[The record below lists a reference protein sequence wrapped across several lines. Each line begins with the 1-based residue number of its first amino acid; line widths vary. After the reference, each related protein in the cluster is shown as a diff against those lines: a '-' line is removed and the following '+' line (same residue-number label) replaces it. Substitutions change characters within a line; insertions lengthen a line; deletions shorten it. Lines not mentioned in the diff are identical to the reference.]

1 MKVLLEEYRAV
12 RRLHA
17 HRRRDHGR
25 DFVRRVR
32 FVLRVKVD
40 ALVPI
45 LVVDAHD
52 VLDDTARA
60 LETDPDDSAFVGAD
74 SAKGRRSW

>member
-12 RRLHA
+12 HRLHA

-52 VLDDTARA
+52 VFDVAALA
-60 LETDPDDSAFVGAD
+60 LEPYSDHAAFVGTDGA
-74 SAKGRRSW
+74 REQR